1 MKPLKRLGELI
12 EDWGFLIQHD
22 GFASALPTISSE
34 VLQLPYRH
42 LRFKILARTLDKTL
56 PNLVLAP
63 DREIRPFEVDDVD
76 RVRVLNRP
84 SEARSCARRLALGQ
98 LGFIAFHQ
106 LHAAGYAWG
115 CSAIDPQLERVK
127 IDLEPGDSLC
137 TDAFTAPAF
146 RGQGIQ
152 TALTLTRLLEF
163 RDLGYH
169 RAICIIEE
177 RNLPSLAVWQ
187 RKLTSSIIG
196 SVDFKR
202 IGPWYKVQFYNK
214 GT

>member
-22 GFASALPTISSE
+22 GLATALPTISSE

-56 PNLVLAP
+56 PNLMLKP
-63 DREIRPFEVDDVD
+63 NLEIRPFEVDDVD
-76 RVRVLNRP
+76 RVRALNRP
-84 SEARSCARRLALGQ
+84 SEARSCARRLTLGQ

-115 CSAIDPQLERVK
+115 CIAIDPQLERVR
-127 IDLEPGDSLC
+127 IDLESGDILC
-137 TDAFTAPAF
+137 TDAYTAPAF

-163 RDLGYH
+163 RDLGYR
-169 RAICIIEE
+169 RALCIIEE
-177 RNLPSLAVWQ
+177 HNLASLAVWQ
-187 RKLTSSIIG
+187 RKLSSSIIG

-202 IGPWYKVQFYNK
+202 TGPWYQVRFYSK
-214 GT
+214 GI